1 MVSKT
6 VLSENWNNLFHASSL
21 VSGGLLEIF
30 DIPWLI
36 QFCLHD
42 LLVFS
47 QVHLCPNF
55 FFIRTPVLLAWVIYL
70 SIASF
75 LTVSSHVS

>member
-1 MVSKT
+1 M
-6 VLSENWNNLFHASSL
+6 VLSENWNNLFYASSL

-55 FFIRTPVLLAWVIYL
+55 FFYKNTSLIGLGHIPQHNLIFNCII
-70 SIASF
+70 SC
-75 LTVSSHVS
+75 